1 MTDDNHQGPAE
12 LQQWISQSLGGHWR
26 ATGAMDQLSTSN
38 DYLIDG
44 ILPRTGASVWFGAGS
59 TGKTQVL
66 IWMATAIAP
75 SRSHVPA
82 WLGHAINGTG
92 HVVILSAEDTREQ
105 LYMRLRSVL
114 TEMHGLSED
123 LAREVCSRI
132 HVMPFI
138 SMTEEEFDRP
148 NPSLFSSEG
157 AWGPSETMKAIRVF
171 ITDWNK
177 VAERPEDRIVGVVMD
192 SATSMAGFDSNAA
205 DAVTNF
211 FFYMN
216 RLCQALDIFWIIIGH
231 TPKAPRFDPN
241 DPDIDAAARLR
252 GVALWTTAPRTTI
265 EVRLAQGPRFR
276 GNKPA
281 KGKKTAPFEAKP
293 VLDAGL
299 AASADEVVIV
309 RLAKSNFHDSHRGK
323 HFLVRRPGGMFEDVT
338 HRLSPEAVDEA
349 DEEPDDEVIAAAV
362 TLEDGTYAM
371 WQLICALTDAKAGE
385 AVSAHALWQKR
396 EEHIGAIPNLKTI
409 KAIGN
414 TDGMPREGAL
424 NWHLERLRH
433 HRLLI
438 KHGRPY
444 KIAQDAKAIA
454 GSLWPDRSTE
464 LNSAI

>member
-1 MTDDNHQGPAE
+1 MTDDDHQGPVE
-12 LQQWISQSLGGHWR
+12 LRQWISQSLGGHWR
-26 ATGAMDQLSTSN
+26 ATDAMDQLSTSN

-66 IWMATAIAP
+66 IWMATAIAA

-148 NPSLFSSEG
+148 NPSLFSSDG

-177 VAERPEDRIVGVVMD
+177 VAERPEDRIVGIVMD
-192 SATSMAGFDSNAA
+192 SATSMAGFDANAA

-211 FFYMN
+211 FFYVN
-216 RLCQALDIFWIIIGH
+216 RLCQALEIFWIIIGH
-231 TPKAPRFDPN
+231 TPKVQKIDPTN
-241 DPDIDAAARLR
+241 PDIDAAARLR
-252 GVALWTTAPRTTI
+252 GVALWTTAPRTTV
-265 EVRLAQGPRFR
+265 EVRQAQGPQSR
-276 GNKPA
+276 GGKPA
-281 KGKKTAPFEAKP
+281 KNKKSAPFEAKP

-338 HRLSPEAVDEA
+338 HRLSTDAVETMG
-349 DEEPDDEVIAAAV
+349 EEPDDEAAEPAV

-371 WQLICALTDAKAGE
+371 WQLIRAQTDARAGQ
-385 AVSAHALWQKR
+385 AVSAHALSKKL
-396 EEHIGAIPNLKTI
+396 EEHIGVIPHLKTI

-424 NWHLERLRH
+424 NWHLERLRDH
-433 HRLLI
+433 GLLI

-444 KIAQDAKAIA
+444 KIAQDAETIA
-454 GSLWPDRSTE
+454 ASIWSDRPTE
-464 LNSAI
+464 LNSAV

>member
-1 MTDDNHQGPAE
+1 M
-12 LQQWISQSLGGHWR
+12 
-26 ATGAMDQLSTSN
+26 
-38 DYLIDG
+38 
-44 ILPRTGASVWFGAGS
+44 
-59 TGKTQVL
+59 
-66 IWMATAIAP
+66 
-75 SRSHVPA
+75 
-82 WLGHAINGTG
+82 
-92 HVVILSAEDTREQ
+92 
-105 LYMRLRSVL
+105 
-114 TEMHGLSED
+114 
-123 LAREVCSRI
+123 
-132 HVMPFI
+132 
-138 SMTEEEFDRP
+138 
-148 NPSLFSSEG
+148 
-157 AWGPSETMKAIRVF
+157 GPSETMKAIRVF

-177 VAERPEDRIVGVVMD
+177 GAERPEDRILGVVMD

-299 AASADEVVIV
+299 AVSADEVVIV

-349 DEEPDDEVIAAAV
+349 DEEPDDEVIEPAV

-385 AVSAHALWQKR
+385 AVSANALSKKL

-409 KAIGN
+409 KAIGTT
-414 TDGMPREGAL
+414 TDGMPRKGAL
-424 NWHLERLRH
+424 NWHLERLRDQG
-433 HRLLI
+433 LLI

-444 KIAQDAKAIA
+444 KIAQDAETIA
-454 GSLWPDRSTE
+454 ASIWSDRSTE
-464 LNSAI
+464 LNSAVVAP